1 MAHHV
6 HDAQL
11 NHCLG
16 KHGLNSLGEAL
27 ETIDAGDEDVLHARL
42 GRVRIFV

>member
-11 NHCLG
+11 NHGLG
-16 KHGLNSLGEAL
+16 EHRLDGIGEAL
-27 ETIDAGDEDVLHARL
+27 EPIDAGDEDVLHTLA
-42 GRVRIFV
+42 